1 MNPIEIILKIMLYTI
16 AFWALTDNNI
26 KPTNSDWWVIL
37 GGFVGGTLIGL
48 DEFQLGDWMFK

>member
-1 MNPIEIILKIMLYTI
+1 MNLIEFIFKIILYTV
-16 AFWALTDNNI
+16 AFCALTDNNI
-26 KPTNSDWWVIL
+26 KPTNLDWWVIL

>member
-1 MNPIEIILKIMLYTI
+1 MNPIEIILKIILYFI
-16 AFWALTDNNI
+16 AGWALADNNI

-48 DEFQLGDWMFK
+48 DEFQLGD

>member
-1 MNPIEIILKIMLYTI
+1 MNPIEFILKIMLYFI
-16 AFWALTDNNI
+16 AGWALADNNI

-48 DEFQLGDWMFK
+48 DECQLGDWMFQ